1 MTSVGHC
8 LTGLSFAALVV
19 PRSWVRKEK
28 LAAFAA
34 LTLVANVPDL
44 PLPFWGHYS
53 YRVSHSLFVNLALVT
68 VVAGVLLGTPAR
80 RGEAAWRWVVAGGA
94 AAWLSHMML
103 DSFYSHGHGI
113 RVFWPVSDAAL
124 NLSLPWFHVLQ
135 RGSPPDL
142 ATLRI
147 FATEALCYGALL
159 AVCLYWRRRAPQRI
173 SSGHP
178 A

>member
-19 PRSWVRKEK
+19 PRSWVRREK
-28 LAAFAA
+28 VAAFAA
-34 LTLVANVPDL
+34 ITLVANTPDL
-44 PLPFWGHYS
+44 PLPLWGHFS
-53 YRVSHSLFVNLALVT
+53 YRLSHSLFVNLALVA
-68 VVAGVLLGTPAR
+68 VVAALLLNMGAR

-94 AAWLSHMML
+94 VAWLSHMVL
-103 DSFYSHGHGI
+103 DSFYSHGRGI
-113 RVFWPVSDAAL
+113 RIFWPVSDAAL
-124 NLSLPWFHVLQ
+124 KLSIPWFHVLQ

-159 AVCLYWRRRAPQRI
+159 VACLYWRRRGPQRF

>member
-8 LTGLSFAALVV
+8 LTGLSLAALVV
-19 PRSWVRKEK
+19 PQSWVRREK
-28 LAAFAA
+28 VAAFAA
-34 LTLVANVPDL
+34 ITLVANAPDL
-44 PLPFWGHYS
+44 PIPFWGHYS
-53 YRVSHSLFVNLALVT
+53 YRVSHSVFVNLALVA
-68 VVAGVLLGTPAR
+68 VVAGLLLNIRAR

-103 DSFYSHGHGI
+103 DSFYSHGNGI
-113 RVFWPVSDAAL
+113 RIFWPVSDAAL

-147 FATEALCYGALL
+147 FATEVVFYGALL
-159 AVCLYWRRRAPQRI
+159 AACLYWRRHRPRRF

>member
-8 LTGLSFAALVV
+8 LTGLSLAALVV
-19 PRSWVRKEK
+19 PRSWERREK
-28 LAAFAA
+28 VAAFAA
-34 LTLVANVPDL
+34 FTLVANAPDL

-53 YRVSHSLFVNLALVT
+53 YRVSHSLFVNLALIA
-68 VVAGVLLGTPAR
+68 VVAPLLLNSGAR

-94 AAWLSHMML
+94 AAWLSHLLL

-113 RVFWPVSDAAL
+113 RIFWPVSDAAL
-124 NLSLPWFHVLQ
+124 NLAVPWFHVLR

-147 FATEALCYGALL
+147 LATEAVCYGLL
-159 AVCLYWRRRAPQRI
+159 LVACLSWRRCR
-173 SSGHP
+173 S
-178 A
+178 